1 MKISVQLA
9 KHSRDVYQRIRLLNY
24 LEVVDDQ
31 SQKQNSPYKCMS
43 CFMYRRRDLNP
54 HGHYCPLD
62 FKSNVSTDSTTSA
75 WT

>member
-1 MKISVQLA
+1 MNISVQLA

-43 CFMYRRRDLNP
+43 CFMYT
-54 HGHYCPLD
+54 
-62 FKSNVSTDSTTSA
+62 SNN
-75 WT
+75 